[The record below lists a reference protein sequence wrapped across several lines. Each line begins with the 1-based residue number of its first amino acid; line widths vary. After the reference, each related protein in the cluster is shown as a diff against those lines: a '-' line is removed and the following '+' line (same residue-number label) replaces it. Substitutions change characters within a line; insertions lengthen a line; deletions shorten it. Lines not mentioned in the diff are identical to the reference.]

1 MDSNN
6 IPSNQSE
13 EISLKDLVLK
23 TKAWL
28 KYFKA
33 HVFLIILISV
43 LGAVIGGVYAKFIKK
58 TIYSAQLT
66 FTLEQKGKSMNGL
79 GGIASSLGLGDISGG
94 GSGMF
99 GGDNILVLM
108 KSNRIIHQALK
119 EPIAGLEGGNLL
131 NNYIINHYS
140 KAYTDHK
147 ISLFPVNYEKA
158 YTRAQDSLLIG
169 ITNSIKKTQ
178 LTAERTDKKTTIIAI
193 DVKDQNELWAYQFSQ
208 MLVKHAIDLYMDI
221 KVGKLMATEKELSK
235 KQDSIRS
242 ILDGSISK
250 LAYETDLNSHA
261 PLLRHKTNQVK
272 KQIDV
277 EVLKEIY
284 ANISQNLELTKY
296 QRSQEE
302 PIIEIID
309 QPMLPLSSE
318 RLGLIKG
325 TIIGGF
331 VFFLL
336 IFVFLILKR
345 LVLMVKL

>member
-1 MDSNN
+1 MTATGGNVITSNYLYN
-6 IPSNQSE
+6 GSYYTS
-13 EISLKDLVLK
+13 
-23 TKAWL
+23 
-28 KYFKA
+28 
-33 HVFLIILISV
+33 H
-43 LGAVIGGVYAKFIKK
+43 
-58 TIYSAQLT
+58 T
-66 FTLEQKGKSMNGL
+66 FTANGSFAITSYGTAGAALEIDMLIVGGGGSGGAGNGT
-79 GGIASSLGLGDISGG
+79 ISGG
-94 GSGMF
+94 GGGMF

-221 KVGKLMATEKELSK
+221 NVGKLMATEKELSK

-302 PIIEIID
+302 PIIELID
-309 QPMLPLSSE
+309 KPMLPLKKEKLGAIKS
-318 RLGLIKG
+318 GLIG
-325 TIIGGF
+325 LIISST
-331 VFFLL
+331 L
-336 IFVFLILKR
+336 IFIFIYFK
-345 LVLMVKL
+345 VKLKHML